1 MRSCQHKGGSSG
13 RKTRKRNTI
22 STRKKSLKKS
32 KTKSKKERKSK
43 KKKKRETKLDKL
55 LAQHKIMVISI
66 FAVRRNNKID
76 RNKLNTHLDIAKE
89 KGLNYLILDDAY
101 DTGFK
106 LYDVKT
112 KKKISNDSIINIYYD
127 IEYNKKK

>member
-1 MRSCQHKGGSSG
+1 
-13 RKTRKRNTI
+13 
-22 STRKKSLKKS
+22 
-32 KTKSKKERKSK
+32 
-43 KKKKRETKLDKL
+43 
-55 LAQHKIMVISI
+55 MVISI
-66 FAVRRNNKID
+66 FAVRKNYKID

-127 IEYNKKK
+127 IGYNKKK